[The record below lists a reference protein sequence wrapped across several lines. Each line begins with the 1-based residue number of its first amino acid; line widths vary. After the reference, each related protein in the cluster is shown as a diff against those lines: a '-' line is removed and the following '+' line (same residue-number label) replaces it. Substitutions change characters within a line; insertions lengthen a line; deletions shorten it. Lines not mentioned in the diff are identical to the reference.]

1 MDFIKSIFPSNPLD
15 SGKRSKLERICL
27 DTMDCFAKNYLKST
41 TICIVQNKEATI
53 HHQKKMEY
61 KRNERLRKNIKY
73 LKKKFGENAVIPN
86 FPEYPQTED
95 PTMEEMQG
103 YCLANFQLGLKPV
116 YPRVKPKPRT
126 EAILVNIDRYETLD
140 WDTDPYAVYIVNSYY
155 QTHEATKRR
164 RFKEFQAFY
173 KKIKG
178 FLTSAGSNITIPEPF
193 SKWGKRNLEPAF
205 LNERIRILNTFLQTV
220 VALPGATENKDI
232 LDFIGQLSPEDPLG
246 DQIFERA
253 LRRTK
258 WDLWIWKTIV
268 YDKPEDGMSQLFM
281 GKIDREMWWEINRS
295 LVGSAESKRAQ
306 RKIAYKIINAAVNAV
321 VCPGWKTA
329 YSASKPVRKK
339 VLDALDGVIGTVIE
353 KKHEIGDK
361 ITESLVSS
369 FVPVKETISNIMAP
383 LTKKLSPLLVKPFG
397 DIIKL
402 YKSEFESKLLEACRT
417 NDKEN
422 LKEATRMLE
431 NKVEEVKAKI
441 EKELTAEIGKTVDG
455 ITVEVQITI
464 EDLKEIFTPIKRIDQ
479 LIAYFV
485 ELINPVRWGKVVE
498 EMLTYKA
505 KIENLDPNDMQS
517 ILEEVVE
524 CEYYSLHRAD
534 WESSTMRFACGGL
547 RWKIN
552 QMEIELGINL
562 GSIPEICYDLG
573 RKLQKKLHFEV
584 MKRFIMKFSDNVWGL
599 CYTEGDYRPWKE
611 RLDEAFLFAYN
622 SAKKK
627 FSKNLGFILKRA
639 VLKILEANIL
649 EPIKKLV
656 SKVTD
661 PIVDTINNNLP
672 DAIKDMID
680 IGEMVD
686 KCISTSLDSTIIGV
700 IEDQAE
706 IFAQEVE
713 KLG

>member
-1 MDFIKSIFPSNPLD
+1 
-15 SGKRSKLERICL
+15 
-27 DTMDCFAKNYLKST
+27 
-41 TICIVQNKEATI
+41 
-53 HHQKKMEY
+53 
-61 KRNERLRKNIKY
+61 
-73 LKKKFGENAVIPN
+73 
-86 FPEYPQTED
+86 
-95 PTMEEMQG
+95 
-103 YCLANFQLGLKPV
+103 
-116 YPRVKPKPRT
+116 
-126 EAILVNIDRYETLD
+126 
-140 WDTDPYAVYIVNSYY
+140 
-155 QTHEATKRR
+155 
-164 RFKEFQAFY
+164 
-173 KKIKG
+173 
-178 FLTSAGSNITIPEPF
+178 
-193 SKWGKRNLEPAF
+193 
-205 LNERIRILNTFLQTV
+205 
-220 VALPGATENKDI
+220 
-232 LDFIGQLSPEDPLG
+232 
-246 DQIFERA
+246 
-253 LRRTK
+253 
-258 WDLWIWKTIV
+258 
-268 YDKPEDGMSQLFM
+268 M

-329 YSASKPVRKK
+329 YSTSKPVRQK

-397 DIIKL
+397 DVIKL

-417 NDKEN
+417 NDKDN

-505 KIENLDPNDMQS
+505 KIENLDPNDKQS

-562 GSIPEICYDLG
+562 GSIPEICYELG

-672 DAIKDMID
+672 DAIKEMID